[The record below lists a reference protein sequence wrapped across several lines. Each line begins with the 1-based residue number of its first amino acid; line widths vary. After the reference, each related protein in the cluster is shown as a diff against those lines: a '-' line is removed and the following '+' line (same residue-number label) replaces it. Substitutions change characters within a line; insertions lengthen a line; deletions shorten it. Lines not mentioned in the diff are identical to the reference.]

1 MTQMEKLENMLNI
14 SNIPFEITE
23 HWSHTEQIWYP
34 SRENPIC
41 DVVCF
46 SDAGLDRSY
55 GLGGSYGHEEG
66 LLEIMDLVDG
76 EKTVEGW
83 LTAEKVFDRIW
94 DDYITKYYEVEDDEE

>member
-41 DVVCF
+41 DVICF
-46 SDAGLDRSY
+46 GGAN
-55 GLGGSYGHEEG
+55 LGGSYGHEKG
-66 LLEIMDLVDG
+66 LLEIMGLVDE
-76 EKTVEGW
+76 EKTGDSVEGW
-83 LTAEKVFDRIW
+83 LTAEEVFDRIW
-94 DDYITKYYEVEDDEE
+94 DDYIAKCDEVEDDEE

>member
-41 DVVCF
+41 DVICF
-46 SDAGLDRSY
+46 GGT

-66 LLEIMDLVDG
+66 LLEIMGTIVRADDDDDD
-76 EKTVEGW
+76 VEGW
-83 LTAEKVFDRIW
+83 LTAEEILQRLNL
-94 DDYITKYYEVEDDEE
+94 TA

>member
-34 SRENPIC
+34 SRENCIYN
-41 DVVCF
+41 VVCF
-46 SDAGLDRSY
+46 GDAI
-55 GLGGSYGHEEG
+55 LGGSYGHEKG
-66 LLEIMDLVDG
+66 LLEIMSLVDDSV
-76 EKTVEGW
+76 KGW

-94 DDYITKYYEVEDDEE
+94 DDYFAECDEE